1 MRAVTGQVCSCEF
14 VRKTDNGRCPEENK
28 HMPAN
33 ITERAMLVN
42 LTISQWTA
50 VRHDKKITREVADS
64 HGNQEDM
71 GKYQKSLV
79 AKSALEDIKRLASS
93 ARAEHYKR
101 TLPWRDGGDRIL
113 SSAGYF
119 DYTRAMSEYRNKWD
133 SAVNTFCANYGQYV
147 SDARTSLNSLFNDED
162 YPSDIR
168 GKFGLTFDL
177 VPMPTS
183 EDFRVDL
190 GTEET
195 ARIKGQIEKDS
206 RAMLDRA
213 MTNVWER
220 LSGVVSHM
228 VARLKAY
235 QELPN
240 GKVQNPFRDSLVSNI
255 TELLDLLPTLN
266 LTDDVNIGQFASD
279 IRASLTAYSPEQLRE
294 SEQLRADV
302 ASKADEILSK
312 MTAFLG

>member
-1 MRAVTGQVCSCEF
+1 MSSIKE
-14 VRKTDNGRCPEENK
+14 K
-28 HMPAN
+28 
-33 ITERAMLVN
+33 AMLVN

-50 VRHDKKITREVADS
+50 VRHDKKISREVADT

-71 GKYQKSLV
+71 GKYQKSLI
-79 AKSALEDIKRLASS
+79 AKSALEDIKKLASA
-93 ARAEHYKR
+93 ARTEHYKR

-119 DYTRAMSEYRNKWD
+119 DYTRAMSEYQNKWET
-133 SAVNTFCANYGQYV
+133 AVNTFCSNYGQYV
-147 SDARTSLNSLFNDED
+147 TDARASLSNLFNDDD

-195 ARIKGQIEKDS
+195 ARIKSQIESDG
-206 RAMLDRA
+206 RAMLERA
-213 MTNVWER
+213 MHNVWER

-228 VARLKAY
+228 VTRLKNY

-266 LTDDVNIGQFASD
+266 LTEDVNIGQFASD
-279 IRASLTAYSPEQLRE
+279 IRASLTAYTPEQLRE
-294 SEQLRADV
+294 SETLRADV